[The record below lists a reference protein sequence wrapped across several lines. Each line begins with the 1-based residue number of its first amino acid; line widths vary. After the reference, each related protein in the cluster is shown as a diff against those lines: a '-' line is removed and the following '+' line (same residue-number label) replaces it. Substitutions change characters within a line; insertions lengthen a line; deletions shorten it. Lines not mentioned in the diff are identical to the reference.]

1 MTLAPTNNDDIHIE
15 YLLLHYSCSSL
26 HNTMEVYKTF
36 IRNDQLKD
44 NLTKFKWI
52 SNELGSYKH
61 VILYNIFRTSIYHDA
76 NAQQISN
83 KI

>member
-1 MTLAPTNNDDIHIE
+1 MTLALTNNDDFHIE
-15 YLLLHYSCSSL
+15 YLLHTYLCTVSIA
-26 HNTMEVYKTF
+26 TAETF
-36 IRNDQLKD
+36 IRSKQLKD
-44 NLTKFKWI
+44 NLTKFEWF

-61 VILYNIFRTSIYHDA
+61 VIPSIYNIFKTSIYHDA